1 MKMRIIISVVLLAGA
16 FLARPQTASAQTMK
30 SCPHL
35 TSNIHQAL
43 DCIEGIFSENPVHL
57 TMSSVPP
64 GNGFPIGVLYDDPV
78 HHVGGYKSLT
88 ETKLALVGSTNGS
101 WYATGSFTWLP
112 PLHYTDRVSNGVLCH
127 QLGALCTKDV
137 LSLELYGTHRSI
149 KSLSFYGIGS
159 RTADTEYLFKE
170 TETYGG
176 VIVRMPLWNWLRV
189 DGQVEDRQ
197 PSLPAGAGDV
207 GASFSEATAP
217 GLASQ
222 PNFMHYAATI
232 RTDATHIAERASNP
246 LGASSRGVA
255 QPLMKSRVVS
265 RFQNSGGYHWYN
277 DSETGHYSFQQF
289 VFDGD
294 ESFAFGSVL
303 QRFVA
308 PGTSWLVAHL
318 CNGNKATD
326 TCDFG
331 TLDVKPFVVLSSVAG
346 TRAVPFYFQP
356 TLGGSDIESRSS
368 LRGFDNYRFRD
379 ADVAVLQLEYG
390 RPIVD
395 PISAFVFY
403 DGGTVGSSLSDLSAS
418 RIRQDTG
425 VGVAVRLQGRV
436 VLQIF
441 AAVGAG
447 GGVHFG
453 SRFEK
458 LF

>member
-1 MKMRIIISVVLLAGA
+1 
-16 FLARPQTASAQTMK
+16 
-30 SCPHL
+30 L

-43 DCIEGIFSENPVHL
+43 DCIEGVFSEKPVHL

-78 HHVGGYKSLT
+78 HHLGSSKSLT

-101 WYATGSFTWLP
+101 WYATGSLTWLP
-112 PLHYTDRVSNGVLCH
+112 PLHYVDRVSNGALCH

-137 LSLELYGTHRSI
+137 FSLELYGTHRSI
-149 KSLSFYGIGS
+149 KSLSFYGLGPA
-159 RTADTEYLFKE
+159 TADVEYLFKE
-170 TETYGG
+170 VETYGG
-176 VIVRMPLWNWLRV
+176 VIVRMPLWNWLRL

-197 PSLPAGAGDV
+197 PSLPGGGGAV
-207 GASFSEATAP
+207 GTSFSEATAP

-232 RTDATHIAERASNP
+232 RTDATHITERASNP
-246 LGASSRGVA
+246 LGAAASGVA
-255 QPLMKSRVVS
+255 QPLMKSKIVS
-265 RFQNSGGYHWYN
+265 RFQNSAGYHWYS
-277 DSETGHYSFQQF
+277 DMESGHYSFQQF

-308 PGTSWLVAHL
+308 PGTSWFVAHM

-331 TLDVKPFVVLSSVAG
+331 TLDVKPFLVLSNVAG
-346 TRAVPFYFQP
+346 ARAVPFYFQP

-379 ADVAVLQLEYG
+379 ADMAALQLEYG

-403 DGGTVGSSLSDLSAS
+403 DAGTVGRSVSDLSVS
-418 RIRQDTG
+418 RVRQDTG
-425 VGVAVRLQGRV
+425 LGVAVRLQGRV
-436 VLQIF
+436 VLQLF